1 MCPQVDG
8 HEDNLAARPRRRHVR
23 LSADIYLEGVN
34 LRLQPA
40 PKLVIAR
47 APSRGMRAARSR
59 CSMADS
65 GSVAASGR
73 LEGARR
79 EHALAVFRE
88 WLERTDDATEAAR
101 RAGVSER
108 TGRRWRAML
117 DAAAGAADL
126 TSAGEEA
133 PLAEGAA
140 GRGSFVGRAEA
151 LTALHRAVRQG
162 QRDGRKI
169 FALTG
174 LGGIGKTRTALR
186 YAELFGRAHF
196 PGGVAV
202 AQLAGAERRDDVA
215 QRVAR
220 ALGLEADSGQ
230 SIEAALAERPACL
243 LVLDDLDGCAAAAAP
258 AIARWA
264 AAAPAATLLAT
275 ARVRPGIGGETLFEL
290 GAMPVEPDGVELFLE
305 RARALRPAFAPT
317 PAERAQIG
325 EVVQRLDGLPL
336 AIELAA
342 ARFALLGLA
351 ELRLR
356 LEAPL
361 ELLTGSPGRASLRA
375 SLERSWQVLSPP
387 ARRALVECTVFR
399 GGFSLAAAERVL
411 TGDATASVVDRLQT
425 LRDHS
430 LLRVAEQAGQGPRF
444 DLYESVRELAAG
456 KWSEVSE
463 GAGGAGGAGGEALRR
478 AVAARHT
485 RAFLELEPTSADLA
499 NLRAVH
505 ERALAL
511 AAPGEALPPE
521 PVALALRALLAMHP
535 LLARTGPLDE
545 YRRALD
551 ETLHHAEA
559 AALDPSLRSR
569 AWAARSRIARASGAS
584 DEAEA
589 DAERA
594 LALARQAGDRSAEA
608 QVHRDRGR
616 VAASR
621 GDLAGALPHYEEAA
635 RWFAASGDRRG
646 EAHVLSLLSDV
657 ANHQGRDAD
666 AVRLGERAIALFLS
680 LGDDDSLA
688 RARYVEGGLH
698 FRAGRHDAVRR
709 SWEEAIERFARL
721 GDPRFEGYAHTN
733 LGIVCYEIGRYHSA
747 RLHLE
752 AAQQRF
758 ARAGYQ
764 RLALVVTGY
773 FGTLALRLGRPAEA
787 EQRYREAIEG
797 RGGAIGRAYAASFRA
812 ARASALALAGRG
824 DEAAAELAL
833 AAALA
838 AEVGD
843 PKASAALELHRHV
856 VALAAAPTSPSP
868 RAAAAAALAALAAP
882 SLISDDVRLARDLLA
897 RLLDAAPVPPAAAP
911 EAWWICEDGTAFR
924 GPSAPL
930 VDLRARRPLARLLA
944 ALAQLHSDAPGAALS
959 AEALFDRAWPGE
971 RALPAARQNRVNVAL
986 VTLRKL
992 GLRPLLLRSASG
1004 YHLDP
1009 RSPIELAPPR

>member
-1 MCPQVDG
+1 MVDS
-8 HEDNLAARPRRRHVR
+8 V
-23 LSADIYLEGVN
+23 
-34 LRLQPA
+34 
-40 PKLVIAR
+40 
-47 APSRGMRAARSR
+47 
-59 CSMADS
+59 
-65 GSVAASGR
+65 SVAASGR

-126 TSAGEEA
+126 TSVGEAA

-151 LTALHRAVRQG
+151 ITALHRAVRQG

-202 AQLAGAERRDDVA
+202 AQLAGAESRDDVA

-230 SIEAALAERPACL
+230 SIEAALAERAACL

-264 AAAPAATLLAT
+264 AAAPAATVLVT

-317 PAERAQIG
+317 AAERAQIG

-361 ELLTGSPGRASLRA
+361 ELLAGSPGRASLRA
-375 SLERSWQVLSPP
+375 SLDRSWQVLSPP

-411 TGDATASVVDRLQT
+411 TGDPAASVVDRLQT

-430 LLRVAEQAGQGPRF
+430 LLRVAEEAGEGPRF

-463 GAGGAGGAGGEALRR
+463 GAGGAGGAGGEELRR
-478 AVAARHT
+478 AIADRHT
-485 RAFLELEPTSADLA
+485 RAFLDLEPTSADLA

-511 AAPGEALPPE
+511 APDEALPPE
-521 PVALALRALLAMHP
+521 RAALALRALLAMHP

-594 LALARQAGDRSAEA
+594 LALARQAQDRSAEA

-635 RWFAASGDRRG
+635 RWFAACGDRRG

-666 AVRLGERAIALFLS
+666 AIRLGERAIALFLS

-721 GDPRFEGYAHTN
+721 GDPRFEGYARTN

-752 AAQQRF
+752 AAQHLF

-773 FGTLALRLGRPAEA
+773 FATLALRLGRPAEA

-833 AAALA
+833 AATLL

-843 PKASAALELHRHV
+843 PKASVALELHRHV

-868 RAAAAAALAALAAP
+868 RAAATAALAAIAAP

-897 RLLDAAPVPPAAAP
+897 RLLDAPAPPASSP

-944 ALAQLHSDAPGAALS
+944 ALAQLHSDSPGAALS

-992 GLRPLLLRSASG
+992 GLRPLLLRSPSG

>member
-1 MCPQVDG
+1 
-8 HEDNLAARPRRRHVR
+8 
-23 LSADIYLEGVN
+23 
-34 LRLQPA
+34 
-40 PKLVIAR
+40 
-47 APSRGMRAARSR
+47 
-59 CSMADS
+59 MADS

-117 DAAAGAADL
+117 DAAAGAADR
-126 TSAGEEA
+126 TSAGEAA

-151 LTALHRAVRQG
+151 LTALHRAVREG

-230 SIEAALAERPACL
+230 SIEAALAERAACL

-264 AAAPAATLLAT
+264 AAAPAATLLVT
-275 ARVRPGIGGETLFEL
+275 ARVRPGIGGETLIEL

-399 GGFSLAAAERVL
+399 GGFALAAAERVL

-430 LLRVAEQAGQGPRF
+430 LLRVAEEAGQGPRF

-456 KWSEVSE
+456 KWPEVSE
-463 GAGGAGGAGGEALRR
+463 GIGGAGGAGGAGAEELRR
-478 AVAARHT
+478 VVAARHT

-511 AAPGEALPPE
+511 APGEILPPE
-521 PVALALRALLAMHP
+521 RAALALRALLAMHP
-535 LLARTGPLDE
+535 PPGPHRPARRVPPRPRRDLAS
-545 YRRALD
+545 RRG
-551 ETLHHAEA
+551 
-559 AALDPSLRSR
+559 RG
-569 AWAARSRIARASGAS
+569 ARSV
-584 DEAEA
+584 
-589 DAERA
+589 
-594 LALARQAGDRSAEA
+594 LAQ
-608 QVHRDRGR
+608 
-616 VAASR
+616 
-621 GDLAGALPHYEEAA
+621 P
-635 RWFAASGDRRG
+635 
-646 EAHVLSLLSDV
+646 
-657 ANHQGRDAD
+657 
-666 AVRLGERAIALFLS
+666 RLGGAQPHRP
-680 LGDDDSLA
+680 
-688 RARYVEGGLH
+688 RQ
-698 FRAGRHDAVRR
+698 RR
-709 SWEEAIERFARL
+709 
-721 GDPRFEGYAHTN
+721 
-733 LGIVCYEIGRYHSA
+733 
-747 RLHLE
+747 
-752 AAQQRF
+752 QR
-758 ARAGYQ
+758 
-764 RLALVVTGY
+764 
-773 FGTLALRLGRPAEA
+773 
-787 EQRYREAIEG
+787 
-797 RGGAIGRAYAASFRA
+797 
-812 ARASALALAGRG
+812 
-824 DEAAAELAL
+824 
-833 AAALA
+833 
-838 AEVGD
+838 
-843 PKASAALELHRHV
+843 
-856 VALAAAPTSPSP
+856 
-868 RAAAAAALAALAAP
+868 
-882 SLISDDVRLARDLLA
+882 
-897 RLLDAAPVPPAAAP
+897 
-911 EAWWICEDGTAFR
+911 
-924 GPSAPL
+924 
-930 VDLRARRPLARLLA
+930 
-944 ALAQLHSDAPGAALS
+944 
-959 AEALFDRAWPGE
+959 
-971 RALPAARQNRVNVAL
+971 
-986 VTLRKL
+986 
-992 GLRPLLLRSASG
+992 
-1004 YHLDP
+1004 
-1009 RSPIELAPPR
+1009 